1 MDSLFGL
8 WKVLNMLNSKKIRGA
23 IVAALLFPATC
34 ISAEQVVSD
43 QQSEQQSEQQ
53 SQASK
58 QSKKKPANEIADI
71 NENIAVLTARLAQLE
86 VRSKIA
92 QKEAEIL
99 KANSP
104 AAGMP
109 GMDDF
114 IPTVAYIDGVD
125 GKLKAS
131 LYVQGGNLQ
140 SVKVGDT
147 VASWKVKDIKMD
159 SVTVQKGKEVIRLSF
174 GSFSSSKEN
183 AADAQPNNPNIQR

>member
-1 MDSLFGL
+1 
-8 WKVLNMLNSKKIRGA
+8 MLNSKKIRGA
-23 IVAALLFPATC
+23 IVAALLLPATC

-43 QQSEQQSEQQ
+43 QQLEQQ

-58 QSKKKPANEIADI
+58 QSKKTPANEIADI

-99 KANSP
+99 KANNP

-147 VASWKVKDIKMD
+147 VSSWKVKDIKMD
-159 SVTVQKGKEVIRLSF
+159 SVTVQKGKDVIRLGF
-174 GSFSSSKEN
+174 GSYSSSKEN
-183 AADAQPNNPNIQR
+183 AVNAQSNPSIQR

>member
-8 WKVLNMLNSKKIRGA
+8 WKVLNMLNSKKIRVA
-23 IVAALLFPATC
+23 IFAAALLLPATC
-34 ISAEQVVSD
+34 ISAEQVTSD
-43 QQSEQQSEQQ
+43 LQSEQQL
-53 SQASK
+53 QASK
-58 QSKKKPANEIADI
+58 QNKRTPANEIADI

-99 KANSP
+99 KANNP

-109 GMDDF
+109 GIDDF

-147 VASWKVKDIKMD
+147 VSSWKVKDIKMD
-159 SVTVQKGKEVIRLSF
+159 SVTVQKGKDVIRLGF
-174 GSFSSSKEN
+174 GSYSSSKEN
-183 AADAQPNNPNIQR
+183 AVNAQSNPSIQR

>member
-1 MDSLFGL
+1 
-8 WKVLNMLNSKKIRGA
+8 MLNSKKIRGA

-43 QQSEQQSEQQ
+43 QLSEQQL
-53 SQASK
+53 QASK
-58 QSKKKPANEIADI
+58 QSKRTPANEIADI

-99 KANSP
+99 KANNP
-104 AAGMP
+104 GAGMP

-114 IPTVAYIDGVD
+114 IPTVAYIDGID

-147 VASWKVKDIKMD
+147 VSSWKVKDIKMD
-159 SVTVQKGKEVIRLSF
+159 SVTVQKGKDVIRLGF
-174 GSFSSSKEN
+174 GSYSSSKEN
-183 AADAQPNNPNIQR
+183 AVNAQSNPSIQR